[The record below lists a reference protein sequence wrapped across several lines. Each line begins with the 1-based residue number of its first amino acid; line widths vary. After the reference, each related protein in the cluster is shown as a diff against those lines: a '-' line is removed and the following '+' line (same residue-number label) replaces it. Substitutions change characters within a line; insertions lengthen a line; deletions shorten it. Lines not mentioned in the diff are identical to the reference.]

1 MSWNVLLTAGSLRNE
16 AVDEA
21 AKKILTDAGCQ
32 LTRALDAGM
41 ADTNDL
47 RDKLRGM
54 DAVLAGVEPYTSEI
68 LASEEAK
75 QLKVIS
81 RWGVGFDAI
90 DLDAATEQGVL
101 VANAP
106 NLLNDAV
113 ADLTFGLILALARRL
128 HEGHCIMISGEWRA
142 SWGVDVGGATLGI
155 IGFGRIGK
163 AVAKRAAGF
172 GMKILA
178 SDPFPQPDAQA
189 LGVTMVEMDDLLATS
204 DFVTIHTALTDETR
218 GLIGAD
224 ALGKMKSDAMLIN
237 TSRGAV
243 LDEDALVAA
252 LRDGSIGG
260 AALDTYLKEPLAADH
275 PLRSCPNVLLTPHQ
289 ASFGVTTGKKVS
301 VAAALA
307 IVDAMN
313 GKRPA
318 SVVNPGALR
327 TKNRASIV

>member
-21 AKKILTDAGCQ
+21 AKKILLDAGCE
-32 LTRALDAGM
+32 LTEAFDAGM
-41 ADTNDL
+41 ADVNDL
-47 RDKLRGM
+47 RSKLPGV
-54 DAVLAGVEPYTSEI
+54 DAVLAGVEPYTAEL
-68 LASEEAK
+68 LASDEAK
-75 QLKVIS
+75 ELKVIS

-90 DLDAATEQGVL
+90 DLDAATEHGVL
-101 VANAP
+101 VTNTP

-128 HEGHCIMISGEWRA
+128 HEGHCIMISGEWKA

-155 IGFGRIGK
+155 LGIGRIGK
-163 AVAKRAAGF
+163 VVAKRAAGF

-178 SDPFPQPDAQA
+178 CDPFPQPDAEA
-189 LGVTMVEMDDLLATS
+189 LGVTMVELDELLSQS

-243 LDEDALVAA
+243 LDEDALVEA
-252 LRDGSIGG
+252 LQKGTIGG

-275 PLRSCPNVLLTPHQ
+275 PLRTCPNVLLTPHQ

-301 VAAALA
+301 AMAAQA

-318 SVVNPGALR
+318 SVVNQDVLKM
-327 TKNRASIV
+327 KNRASIE

>member
-21 AKKILTDAGCQ
+21 AKKILLDAGCE
-32 LTRALDAGM
+32 LTEAFDAGM
-41 ADTNDL
+41 ADVNDL
-47 RDKLRGM
+47 RSKLPGV
-54 DAVLAGVEPYTSEI
+54 DAVLAGVEPYTAEL
-68 LASEEAK
+68 LASDEAK
-75 QLKVIS
+75 ELKVIS
-81 RWGVGFDAI
+81 RWGVGFDAV
-90 DLDAATEQGVL
+90 DLNAATDCGVL
-101 VANAP
+101 VTNTP

-128 HEGHCIMISGEWRA
+128 HEGHCIMISGEWKA

-155 IGFGRIGK
+155 LGIGRIGK

-178 SDPFPQPDAQA
+178 CDPFPQLDAEA
-189 LGVTMVEMDDLLATS
+189 LGVTMVELDELLSQS
-204 DFVTIHTALTDETR
+204 DFVTIHTALTNETR

-243 LDEDALVAA
+243 LDEDALVRA
-252 LRDGSIGG
+252 LQKGTIGG

-289 ASFGVTTGKKVS
+289 ASFGVTTGKQVS
-301 VAAALA
+301 RAAAQA

-313 GKRPA
+313 GRRPA
-318 SVVNPGALR
+318 SVVNQDVLR
-327 TKNRASIV
+327 IKNRASIE

>member
-1 MSWNVLLTAGSLRNE
+1 MSWKVLLTAGALRNV

-21 AKKILTDAGCQ
+21 AKQVLLDAGCE
-32 LTRALDAGM
+32 LATALDAGM
-41 ADTNDL
+41 SDINDL
-47 RDKLRGM
+47 RGM
-54 DAVLAGVEPYTSEI
+54 LPGVDAVLAGVEPYTPGL
-68 LASEEAK
+68 LAGDEAK

-90 DLDAATEQGVL
+90 DLNAATEQGVL
-101 VANAP
+101 VANTP

-128 HEGHCIMISGEWRA
+128 HEGHCIMISGKWSA

-155 IGFGRIGK
+155 VGFGRIGK
-163 AVAKRAAGF
+163 AVARRASGF

-178 SDPFPQPDAQA
+178 CDPFPQPDAET
-189 LGVTMVEMDDLLATS
+189 LGVSMVEMDELLGQS

-218 GLIGAD
+218 GLIGGA
-224 ALGKMKSDAMLIN
+224 ALRKMRSDAMLIN

-252 LRDGSIGG
+252 LHEGTIGG
-260 AALDTYLKEPLAADH
+260 AALDTYLKEPLAVDH
-275 PLRSCPNVLLTPHQ
+275 PLRSAPNVLLTPHQ

-301 VAAALA
+301 EAAAQA

-313 GKRPA
+313 GRPPV
-318 SVVNPGALR
+318 SVVNQDVLK
-327 TKNRASIV
+327 TKNRASIE

>member
-1 MSWNVLLTAGSLRNE
+1 MRNE

-21 AKKILTDAGCQ
+21 AKKILLDAGCE
-32 LTRALDAGM
+32 LTEAFDAGM
-41 ADTNDL
+41 ADVNDL
-47 RDKLRGM
+47 RSKLPGV
-54 DAVLAGVEPYTSEI
+54 DAVLAGVEPYTAEL
-68 LASEEAK
+68 LASDEAK
-75 QLKVIS
+75 ELKVIS
-81 RWGVGFDAI
+81 RWGVGFDGI
-90 DLDAATEQGVL
+90 DLNAAADRGVL
-101 VANAP
+101 VTNTP

-128 HEGHCIMISGEWRA
+128 HEGHCIMISGEWKA

-155 IGFGRIGK
+155 LGIGRIGK

-178 SDPFPQPDAQA
+178 CDPFPQPDAEA
-189 LGVTMVEMDDLLATS
+189 LGVTMVELDELLSQS

-224 ALGKMKSDAMLIN
+224 ALRKMKSDAMLIN

-243 LDEDALVAA
+243 LDEDALVRA
-252 LRDGSIGG
+252 LQKGTIGG

-289 ASFGVTTGKKVS
+289 ASFGVTTGKQVS
-301 VAAALA
+301 RAAAQA

-313 GKRPA
+313 GRRPA
-318 SVVNPGALR
+318 SVVNQDVLR
-327 TKNRASIV
+327 IKNRASIE